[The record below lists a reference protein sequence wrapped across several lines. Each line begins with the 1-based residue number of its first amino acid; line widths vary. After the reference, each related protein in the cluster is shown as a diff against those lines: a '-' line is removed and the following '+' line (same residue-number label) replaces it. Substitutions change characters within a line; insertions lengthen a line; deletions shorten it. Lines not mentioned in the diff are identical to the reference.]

1 MRTETID
8 QIISDSVRRE
18 SSKYTNDPTDPG
30 GPTKFGIT
38 LKTLRGVRKNQRLT
52 AEAVKALTRADA
64 WLIYET
70 NYIRVPGFDKIASD
84 RLARLLI
91 DTGVL
96 HGQRTAIKMLQRVVK
111 VTTDGK
117 LGPKTLDAVRRSNGV
132 SVAGRPARI
141 VYHEVIKLRVNRE
154 IEQVLADVKKKF
166 GPEVRKTTKL
176 KYLRGW
182 VVGRTLKEF
191 L

>member
-1 MRTETID
+1 MKAQTIHD
-8 QIISDSVRRE
+8 IISNIVIRE

-38 LKTLRGVRKNQRLT
+38 LKTLRGVRQNQRLT

-64 WLIYET
+64 WVIYET
-70 NYIRVPGFDKIASD
+70 NYIRAPGFDKIHSD

-96 HGQRTAIKMLQRVVK
+96 HGQRTAIKMLQRVVQ
-111 VTTDGK
+111 VTADGK
-117 LGPKTLDAVRRSNGV
+117 IGPKTLDAVRRSNK
-132 SVAGRPARI
+132 I
-141 VYHEVIKLRVNRE
+141 LYHEVIKLRVNRE
-154 IEQVLADVKKKF
+154 IEKVLADVKAKF
-166 GPEVRKTTKL
+166 GPNVRKTTKL